1 VRNEAGGRMEVGEPA
16 IGCFEEAAR
25 RWFATKE
32 DG

>member
-1 VRNEAGGRMEVGEPA
+1 MEVGEPA